1 MDSESNSDEMTS
13 AENFPNHEN
22 KSCPVCKLNFEKLE
36 LSSHVCGICSRKVCD
51 SCSISQETIV
61 GRQCNKCTLYISYI
75 SAATLQQLQAESLTN
90 KELNLKLAQMHK
102 EIEDGRN
109 RLQDTSEET
118 TKAEERRLI
127 IDTLQHELDKN
138 TVKVQEMDAELK
150 SLNEERNNFEVLLE
164 EKEINIEKI
173 TEDLSRLKEEV
184 LQCKKNSNF
193 IPPDCGELYM
203 ENQELKEKV
212 KEMEQE
218 HYAYTH
224 QMIEALELLK
234 AQLYRER
241 TENTDLKSMID
252 STNEKGVV
260 EALEFEKNRVREL
273 QEELRIAKKQAEN
286 IRASYNEEPGFES
299 FGTEARDGPDT
310 TPCKCIIY

>member
-22 KSCPVCKLNFEKLE
+22 KFCPVCKSNFEKLE
-36 LSSHVCGICSRKVCD
+36 IASYVCGICSRKICD
-51 SCSISQETIV
+51 SCYVLQEGSL
-61 GRQCNKCTLYISYI
+61 GRQCNKCTQYISYI
-75 SAATLQQLQAESLTN
+75 SAATLQQLHSESLTN
-90 KELNLKLAQMHK
+90 KELTLKLAQMQK

-109 RLQDTSEET
+109 RLQEVSEET
-118 TKAEERRLI
+118 TKTEERRLI
-127 IDTLQHELDKN
+127 IETLHQELEEN
-138 TVKVQEMDAELK
+138 TLKAQEMNAELT
-150 SLNEERNNFEVLLE
+150 SLYSERDDLEVLLE
-164 EKEINIEKI
+164 EKEITIEKI
-173 TEDLSRLKEEV
+173 TEEIVRLKAEV

-193 IPPDCGELYM
+193 IPPDCGELYL
-203 ENQELKEKV
+203 ENQELKDKV

-252 STNEKGVV
+252 SSNEKGLA
-260 EALEFEKNRVREL
+260 EALEMEKTRVREL
-273 QEELRIAKKQAEN
+273 QEELRIVKKQAEIMRGSN
-286 IRASYNEEPGFES
+286 GESGFES
-299 FGTEARDGPDT
+299 LATELQDGPDT